1 MMVADVIEISE
12 WNNNINYG
20 KFTSRTETET
30 SNVFFL
36 IVVCDISINDFTLD
50 VHQSVK
56 EKHNC

>member
-1 MMVADVIEISE
+1 MPVGFGGYQE
-12 WNNNINYG
+12 
-20 KFTSRTETET
+20 TETET